1 MKKIAGYTSTLL
13 WIAGLALAFALP
25 SHSPYLWLSDAFLL
39 LGFLPLMVAFRIH
52 WLIFL
57 FGLFNTFIGFF
68 LLILTYLES
77 EKFVGQV
84 LAMKQHLLTYHSPW
98 VWILLGGVPFVLWGG
113 LGTLWDLFG
122 FVRSRARLHRDRSL
136 TDHDL
141 D

>member
-1 MKKIAGYTSTLL
+1 MKRIAGYIATAL
-13 WIAGLALAFALP
+13 WIAGLALAFLLP
-25 SHSPYLWLSDAFLL
+25 ADNPCLWLSDAFLI
-39 LGFLPLMVAFRIH
+39 LGFTPLMLAFRIH

-68 LLILTYLES
+68 LLILSFLES

-98 VWILLGGVPFVLWGG
+98 VWMLGGVPFILWRG
-113 LGTLWDLFG
+113 LGTLCDLYG
-122 FVRSRARLHRDRSL
+122 FIRSRSGSHSDRTL